1 MLVIGA
7 IIALLF
13 GSSRLPV
20 LARSLG
26 TAKKEFENGMND
38 HEPAPAP
45 APAAVV
51 AAGETTPERP

>member
-45 APAAVV
+45 AAVV
-51 AAGETTPERP
+51 AAGKTTPERP